1 MENSIKAIKL
11 HEAQSIKVNPQVK
24 QEREQAIEDLLLQN
38 YFVPLEL
45 KDSNQQLSWDL
56 HLKIEDIHLAVELWA
71 NQANEKP
78 SYRWELPLSL
88 FKAIVKDYFIITQ
101 SYSQAF
107 EQGEMNRLE
116 AIDMGRR
123 AVHNEGAQT
132 LIDALEQKV
141 DLDFNT
147 ARRLFTLICVLHLRV
162 L

>member
-1 MENSIKAIKL
+1 MENSITTIKL
-11 HEAQSIKVNPQVK
+11 YEAQGVKANPQVR
-24 QEREQAIEDLLLQN
+24 QEREQAIEDLLLRN
-38 YFVPLEL
+38 YFIPLEL
-45 KDSNQQLSWDL
+45 KDHDQQLSWHL
-56 HLKIEDIHLAVELWA
+56 HLKIEDIYLKIELWESEEA
-71 NQANEKP
+71 KAP
-78 SYRWELPLSL
+78 SYFWDLPLSI

-101 SYSQAF
+101 SYSQAL

-132 LIDALEQKV
+132 LTDALAQKV
-141 DLDFNT
+141 DMDFDT